1 MSRQNK
7 VNPGMYTQRGRLTQ
21 DDAAR
26 ELKRQREVGSEHTW
40 QPSKKDYFPRL
51 SSNKN
56 DAALGAETS
65 GDNESEEG
73 AEAKA
78 ATPAKPTRNTRA
90 QSSTASRSKA
100 AKKTAVN
107 AKTVKSAKTAKPAR
121 KRAATKTVRKAVLAR
136 NVGGGG
142 PQPRKP
148 ATRRKS

>member
-51 SSNKN
+51 NSNN
-56 DAALGAETS
+56 RDAALGAETS
-65 GDNESEEG
+65 GDNESEPT
-73 AEAKA
+73 AETQA
-78 ATPAKPTRNTRA
+78 ATPAKPKRTARA
-90 QSSTASRSKA
+90 RSKTVNTSRA
-100 AKKTAVN
+100 AKKTAVK
-107 AKTVKSAKTAKPAR
+107 AKTGKSAKTAKPAR

-142 PQPRKP
+142 PTPRKP